1 MKGYIS
7 MLCLCLGMVV
17 GIVVGK
23 QWYSETQALLASQR
37 NEGAKVGDWEDLW
50 LEEEFSMEEEE
61 FEDEDAEEIDG
72 WPPSLLPIEIDL
84 DEAYGIPIKEA
95 LIYKDFIETNQ
106 SLSDILS
113 IFEVPYASINTL
125 AKKAEKVF
133 KVTRLRAEKPYLAV
147 CDSSKS
153 IQYLIYEDTP
163 TDFVVFNLH
172 DTIDIYTCKKS
183 VDTEIRE
190 ASGVIESSLSK
201 TLADQGLS
209 QVLANSMS
217 EVFAWSVNF
226 FKIHKGDAFKIIYE
240 AHLVEDQVVGVGEIK
255 AAYFKHRGDEIYAIQ
270 FEQNGEK
277 HYYDE
282 NGRGNRKAFLK
293 APLKYT
299 RISSRFSKRRYHPV
313 LKRYKGHFGTDYAA
327 PAGTPIHSVADGV
340 ITKKGYG
347 RGNGNY
353 IKIKHD
359 DTYSTQYLHMSKFG
373 KGMRK
378 GRKVKQGEV
387 IGYVGSTGLATGPH
401 LCFRFWKNGKQV
413 DALKQKLPTSE
424 PIKKKYLEAYTALKD
439 SVKIRLDAL

>member
-1 MKGYIS
+1 
-7 MLCLCLGMVV
+7 MLCLGLGMMV
-17 GIVVGK
+17 GIFVGK
-23 QWYSETQALLASQR
+23 RWYAETQQQLAIHQ
-37 NEGAKVGDWEDLW
+37 NPDATTIGDWDDLW
-50 LEEEFSMEEEE
+50 LEEEFDLEEAE
-61 FEDEDAEEIDG
+61 FEEEDAEEIEG

-84 DEAYGIPIKEA
+84 DESYGIPIKDV
-95 LIYKDFIETNQ
+95 LIFKDFIQTNQ

-113 IFEVPYASINTL
+113 IFEVPYARINEL
-125 AKKAEKVF
+125 AKRAEKVF
-133 KVTRLRAEKPYLAV
+133 KVTRLRAEKPYIAV
-147 CDSSKS
+147 CDSTKA

-163 TDFVVFNLH
+163 TDFVVFNLD
-172 DTIDIYTCKKS
+172 DTLDIYICKKS

-190 ASGVIESSLSK
+190 ASGVIESSLSQ
-201 TLADQGLS
+201 TLSDQGIS
-209 QVLANSMS
+209 PVLANSMS

-240 AHLVEDQVVGVGEIK
+240 AHLVEEEVVGIGEIK
-255 AAYFKHRGDEIYAIQ
+255 AAYFKHREEDIYAFQ

-359 DTYSTQYLHMSKFG
+359 DTYATQYLHMSKFA

-378 GRKVKQGEV
+378 GRKIKQGEV

-424 PIKKKYLEAYTALKD
+424 PIQKKYLEAYNTVKD
-439 SVKIRLDAL
+439 SMKVRLDAL